1 MKKIFISVCI
11 LLGIS
16 CLSQTTTK
24 KFNSFQ
30 NRYEYFDSNGNM
42 IGYEKYNSFSKQWEY
57 YTTNNTSQ
65 SRQPTQYRD
74 PQQLDISA
82 LGNTM
87 ETKQNNYNYNV
98 QQLQNSVNNIVE
110 QINNLDLP
118 DEQKQAIYQNFQQQC
133 VNELN
138 RTKINYSSAN
148 ETNRIIKWLY
158 DSLNIIIKKAQA
170 SNTKSFNSDQNN
182 YSNANAAENDNN
194 SSVQKSKKD
203 YSNSYFN
210 MYDQNFRELDVAAK
224 KNYDKI
230 KHTLIANVISKSYK
244 ENLDEFY
251 SLAERFEL
259 NEANSKKLYNDV
271 LYNVVILDNL
281 ANSYHRVKRITY
293 FNSKNSIVK
302 DSNDLNSYLMIDSK
316 FVHFKTATNIENYR
330 DLTDKTY
337 NPKKSGSEYKSKYG
351 AIFIPDDLT
360 YVKFYDSQD
369 FSGSYYIYYISK

>member
-1 MKKIFISVCI
+1 MKKLIFSVCI
-11 LLGIS
+11 LLGQL
-16 CLSQTTTK
+16 CFSQTATK

-42 IGYEKYNSFSKQWEY
+42 TGYEKYNSFSKQWEY
-57 YTTNNTSQ
+57 YTINNTSQ
-65 SRQPTQYRD
+65 SRQPTQYRE
-74 PQQLDISA
+74 PTKLDISA
-82 LGNTM
+82 LGNAMTI
-87 ETKQNNYNYNV
+87 KQDRYNANV
-98 QQLQNSVNNIVE
+98 QQLQSTVNSIYE
-110 QINNLDLP
+110 DINNLQVTE
-118 DEQKQAIYQNFQQQC
+118 EQKKAINDNFQQQC
-133 VNELN
+133 INELN
-138 RTKINYSSAN
+138 RTKVDYSSAN

-158 DSLNIIIKKAQA
+158 DSLNIIIKNAQA
-170 SNTKSFNSDQNN
+170 SNTKSINSDQNN

-330 DLTDKTY
+330 DLSDKTY
-337 NPKKSGSEYKSKYG
+337 NQKKSGSEYKSKYG

>member
-1 MKKIFISVCI
+1 MKKFIFSVCI
-11 LLGIS
+11 LIGGL
-16 CLSQTTTK
+16 CFSQTATK

-42 IGYEKYNSFSKQWEY
+42 TGYEKYNSFSKQWEY
-57 YTTNNTSQ
+57 YATNNTSQ
-65 SRQPTQYRD
+65 SKQPTQYRD
-74 PQQLDISA
+74 PQQLDISV
-82 LGNTM
+82 LGNAMT
-87 ETKQNNYNYNV
+87 TKQNNYNYNV

-110 QINNLDLP
+110 QISNLDLP

-158 DSLNIIIKKAQA
+158 NSLNIIIKKAQA
-170 SNTKSFNSDQNN
+170 SNTKSINSDQNN
-182 YSNANAAENDNN
+182 YSNTNTAKNDNN
-194 SSVQKSKKD
+194 SSVQKKES
-203 YSNSYFN
+203 SNSYFN
-210 MYDQNFRELDVAAK
+210 RYDQNFRELDIAAK

-230 KHTLIANVISKSYK
+230 KHTLIANVILKSYK
-244 ENLDEFY
+244 DNLDEFY
-251 SLAERFEL
+251 SLAERLEL
-259 NEANSKKLYNDV
+259 NEVNSKKLYNDV

-281 ANSYHRVKRITY
+281 ANSYYRVKRITY
-293 FNSKNSIVK
+293 FNSKNSIVEDTK
-302 DSNDLNSYLMIDSK
+302 DLNSYLMIDSK
-316 FVHFKTATNIENYR
+316 FVHFKTATNVENYR
-330 DLTDKTY
+330 DLAEKTY
-337 NPKKSGSEYKSKYG
+337 NQKKSGYEYKSKYG